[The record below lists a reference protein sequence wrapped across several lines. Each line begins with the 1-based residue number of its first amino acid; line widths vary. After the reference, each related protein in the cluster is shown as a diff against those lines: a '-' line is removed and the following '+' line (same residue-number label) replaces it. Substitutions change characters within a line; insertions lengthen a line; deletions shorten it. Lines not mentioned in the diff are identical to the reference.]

1 MRCYPVPSTGRGY
14 RLLLWGIDST
24 AWFVAM
30 AAVTWFRYALEAT
43 GVEGTRFAQ
52 FALIVLVVAAV
63 VALAAR
69 LYSGRYPVGS
79 LEEAVRLAWVAVI
92 TGVLAVLVDLCWAAP
107 PVPRSVP
114 LTSAFVALFLTWAGR
129 CTLRW
134 SHERWATTE
143 RASARRVVVLGA
155 GVTGE
160 QLIRSMLSD
169 PESGY
174 LPVALVDDD
183 PAKQSLRIRGVP
195 VSGASKDVVAVA
207 SRTGA
212 TLIVVALREPDPVV
226 LHEMSEIA
234 HQAGL
239 GLQVLPSLSEVLGSQ
254 VGVADLRELDLAELL
269 GRQQVHTCPD
279 MAVEHLAGKRVLV
292 TGAGGSVG
300 SELCRQIHQFG
311 PAQLF
316 MLDRDES
323 ALHAVQLSI
332 YGEAMLDS
340 PDIVLADIRD
350 SEAVRAVIAHC
361 QPDVVFHAAAL
372 KHLTALEQ
380 YPLEAWKTNVL
391 GTYYVL
397 EASLAAGVS
406 TFVNIS
412 TDKAANPKSV
422 LGSSKRVAERL
433 TANAATRSDGKFLSV
448 RFGNVF
454 GSRGSVLNTFT
465 EQLAQGR
472 PITVTHPEASRFF
485 MTIPEAV
492 QLVLQATSIGRSGE
506 ALLLDMGEQL
516 RIADV
521 ARQLMEISGRSAP
534 IVYTGLREG
543 EKLHEELFGAGE
555 LDQRPSHPSIS
566 QVSVPPLD
574 PAYLLSLAVD
584 YGEIEAM
591 TECATGTVPVQR
603 TAHSDESVTL

>member
-1 MRCYPVPSTGRGY
+1 MRCDPVPLTGWR
-14 RLLLWGIDST
+14 RRFLLSGIDVS
-24 AWFVAM
+24 AWAVAT

-43 GVEGTRFAQ
+43 DVEGPRFVG
-52 FALIVLVVAAV
+52 FTLIVLTIAVAV
-63 VALAAR
+63 GLVAH

-92 TGVLAVLVDLCWAAP
+92 TGVFAVIVDLCWAVP

-114 LTSAFVALFLTWAGR
+114 LTSAFVALFLAWAGR
-129 CTLRW
+129 CTVRW
-134 SHERWATTE
+134 SHERWATPE
-143 RASARRVVVLGA
+143 RASARRVVILGA

-160 QLIRSMLSD
+160 QLVRSMLSD
-169 PESGY
+169 PASGY

-183 PAKQSLRIRGVP
+183 PAKQALRIRGVP
-195 VSGASKDVVAVA
+195 VSGTKEDVAAVA
-207 SRTGA
+207 ARTGA
-212 TLIVVALREPDPVV
+212 TLMVVALREPDPAL

-234 HQAGL
+234 HQTGL
-239 GLQVLPSLSEVLGSQ
+239 GLQVLPSLHEVLGSQ

-269 GRQQVHTCPD
+269 GRQQVHTCSD
-279 MAVEHLAGKRVLV
+279 TAGEHLAGKRVLV

-300 SELCRQIHQFG
+300 SELCRQIHRFG
-311 PAQLF
+311 PAELF

-323 ALHAVQLSI
+323 ALHAVRLSM
-332 YGEAMLDS
+332 YGEALLDS
-340 PDIVLADIRD
+340 PDVVLADIRD
-350 SEAVRAVIAHC
+350 SEAVRAAFARC

-412 TDKAANPKSV
+412 TDKAANPTSV
-422 LGSSKRVAERL
+422 LGSSKRVGERL
-433 TANAATRSDGKFLSV
+433 TSDAATRSDGKYLSV

-454 GSRGSVLNTFT
+454 GSRGSVLSTFT

-472 PITVTHPEASRFF
+472 PITVTHPEVSRFF

-492 QLVLQATSIGRSGE
+492 ELVLQAVAIGRSGE

-521 ARQLMEISGRSAP
+521 ARQLMEVSGRSTP

-543 EKLHEELFGAGE
+543 EKLHEELFGPGE
-555 LDQRPSHPSIS
+555 LDQRPSHPAIS
-566 QVSVPPLD
+566 QVAVPPLD

-584 YGEIEAM
+584 YGEVEVM
-591 TECATGTVPVQR
+591 TECATGTVPAPR
-603 TAHSDESVTL
+603 AAHSDASVTS

>member
-1 MRCYPVPSTGRGY
+1 MPSTGWGF
-14 RLLLWGIDST
+14 RLLLWGIDAT
-24 AWFVAM
+24 AWIVAM
-30 AAVTWFRYALEAT
+30 AAVTWFRYWLEAAD
-43 GVEGTRFAQ
+43 VEGAQFAQ
-52 FALIVLVVAAV
+52 FAPIVLAIAAV

-79 LEEAVRLAWVAVI
+79 LEEAVRLAWAAVI
-92 TGVLAVLVDLCWAAP
+92 TGVFAAIVDLCWATP

-114 LTSAFVALFLTWAGR
+114 LTSAFVALFLAWSGR
-129 CTLRW
+129 CVLRRA
-134 SHERWATTE
+134 HERWAPPE
-143 RASARRVVVLGA
+143 LACARRVVILGA

-160 QLIRSMLSD
+160 QLVRSMLSD
-169 PESGY
+169 PMGGY
-174 LPVALVDDD
+174 FPVALVDDD
-183 PAKQSLRIRGVP
+183 PAKQSLRLRGVP
-195 VSGASKDVVAVA
+195 VSGTRKDVVAVA

-212 TLIVVALREPDPVV
+212 TLIVVALRDPDPAV
-226 LHEMSEIA
+226 LQEMSEIA

-239 GLQVLPSLSEVLGSQ
+239 GLQVLPSLNELLGSQ
-254 VGVADLRELDLAELL
+254 VDVADLRELDLTELL
-269 GRQQVHTCPD
+269 GRQQVHACADT
-279 MAVEHLAGKRVLV
+279 AGEHLAGKRILV

-300 SELCRQIHQFG
+300 SELCRQIHRFG

-323 ALHAVQLSI
+323 ALHAVRLSI
-332 YGEAMLDS
+332 YGEASLDS
-340 PDIVLADIRD
+340 PDVVLADIRD
-350 SEAVRAVIAHC
+350 SEAVRIAFARC

-412 TDKAANPKSV
+412 TDKAANPTSA
-422 LGSSKRVAERL
+422 LGSSKRVGERL
-433 TANAATRSDGKFLSV
+433 TADAATRSDGKYLSV

-454 GSRGSVLNTFT
+454 GSRGSVLSTFT

-472 PITVTHPEASRFF
+472 PITVTHPEVSRFF
-485 MTIPEAV
+485 MTIAEAV
-492 QLVLQATSIGRSGE
+492 QLVLQAASIGRSGE

-521 ARQLMEISGRSAP
+521 ARQLMEVSGRSAP

-543 EKLHEELFGAGE
+543 EKLHEELFGPGE

-566 QVSVPPLD
+566 QVVVPPLD

-584 YGEIEAM
+584 YGEIEVM
-591 TECATGTVPVQR
+591 TECATGTVPVPR
-603 TAHSDESVTL
+603 NAHSDASVTL